1 MSNSPCEP
9 PIFASEILRVYT
21 YLTFSRERMQSFHQI
36 LIDVCDSKMIKNH
49 YSGPTL
55 YVICQ

>member
-9 PIFASEILRVYT
+9 PIFAIKILCVYT
-21 YLTFSRERMQSFHQI
+21 SLTFSRERMRSFHQI

-49 YSGPTL
+49 YCGPTL
-55 YVICQ
+55 NVICQ